1 MEFFKVLTQTNF
13 NTDSFSKKRNIS
25 KMIVGNSGYSF
36 ALKYSPNEYQTLLSD
51 ENFYNFLIELSVK
64 QLLMSNWKF
73 IQLTSFAKDLKI
85 ELVDCELID
94 DDIGNYLQEEDFDFS
109 LFLQLVSEYDFRIS
123 KLFFRTTN
131 QYMIVIMNNGVIG
144 LDEEILDREYEIIAQ
159 LLDFLSYGK
168 VIVHEK

>member
-13 NTDSFSKKRNIS
+13 NTSSFSKKHNIS

-36 ALKYSPNEYQTLLSD
+36 ALKYSPNEYQALLSD
-51 ENFYNFLIELSVK
+51 EDFYNFLIEMSIK

-73 IQLTSFAKDLKI
+73 IQLAISAKNLRI
-85 ELVDCELID
+85 ELVDCELFD

-109 LFLQLVSEYDFRIS
+109 LFLQLISEYDFRIS
-123 KLFFRTTN
+123 KLFFRTN
-131 QYMIVIMNNGVIG
+131 SQCMIVIMNNGVIG
-144 LDEEILDREYEIIAQ
+144 LDEEILDKEYEIIAQ

-168 VIVHEK
+168 VIIHEK